1 MRSTSSKVSA
11 ALLTVLLSTA
21 LLAAPAF
28 AIQREGPPRDNPITR
43 VIKQLMKRFGIISTD
58 EQPGIPHP

>member
-1 MRSTSSKVSA
+1 MRSTSSKLSA
-11 ALLTVLLSTA
+11 ALLAVLLSTG

-28 AIQREGPPRDNPITR
+28 AMQREGPPRDNPVVR
-43 VIKQLMKRFGIISTD
+43 VIKQLMKRLSIITND